1 MNVFRLSTIVTKTQ
15 TATTLM
21 DLSCAPVT
29 VDTLGVGLFAKVNL
43 RSNLLI
49 RTHYLSKLDVELEC
63 LLYILRYQ

>member
-43 RSNLLI
+43 RSIKFTN
-49 RTHYLSKLDVELEC
+49 
-63 LLYILRYQ
+63 